1 MLSSHSVKTFNREV
15 KPLVSEYCDTLGR
28 PVTSRCNDAVGNINS
43 TEKFKLALRF
53 SKNCLQRVGKWLL
66 ADTIPNFIVQ

>member
-1 MLSSHSVKTFNREV
+1 MMMFSRQI

-28 PVTSRCNDAVGNINS
+28 ILASGRNVVVGNINS
-43 TEKFKLALRF
+43 TEKFHRLAPRF
-53 SKNCLQRVGKWLL
+53 SKTFLKRFGKWLL